1 MASKG
6 IPNFETVVSAASK
19 AQGAVR
25 EAGMATAGAKAAA
38 AATATGATREAG
50 MAAADKAAAA
60 RAKAAADKA
69 RADAAAKAKADQ
81 LKKNLAARANAAPV
95 LMNDEILSRSKFL
108 RADTEA
114 TPPSG
119 NQAASGVSN
128 GGNAGGSVSA
138 ANVGTPTNSPAI
150 KVATPDIIT
159 IDQETLPAELMTSMI
174 FENIGGQ
181 ELLSIS
187 RHDLI
192 SGSNMDYQAIKN
204 LRDVYLN
211 NNPLNII
218 PMPDLSNN
226 YAKNFPIVWE
236 SHIIEE
242 FSSLDSTHIYLDN
255 AKKELNLLVT
265 NMKPGEQVEVEILSS
280 VTGYNA
286 TKF

>member
-1 MASKG
+1 MGILEKDGASPTYKYS
-6 IPNFETVVSAASK
+6 PAPATKQTDLQKDQRSNAAASSRMQ
-19 AQGAVR
+19 AQAD
-25 EAGMATAGAKAAA
+25 AYAKQQ
-38 AATATGATREAG
+38 
-50 MAAADKAAAA
+50 
-60 RAKAAADKA
+60 KAAADKA
-69 RADAAAKAKADQ
+69 KADKAKADNAAKAKADQ

-128 GGNAGGSVSA
+128 GGSAGGPVSA

-159 IDQETLPAELMTSMI
+159 IDQETLPAELMTSLI

-218 PMPDLSNN
+218 PMPDLSNS

>member
-1 MASKG
+1 
-6 IPNFETVVSAASK
+6 
-19 AQGAVR
+19 
-25 EAGMATAGAKAAA
+25 MATTNSAGKVTTTNIKAAEDKA
-38 AATATGATREAG
+38 AK
-50 MAAADKAAAA
+50 DKAAAE
-60 RAKAAADKA
+60 
-69 RADAAAKAKADQ
+69 AKAKAIAD
-81 LKKNLAARANAAPV
+81 AAPKPNTTKNPDLLLAKRKASMV
-95 LMNDEILSRSKFL
+95 AIGNADDLASAPLMVTPVPEDIKFSI
-108 RADTEA
+108 RW
-114 TPPSG
+114 SG
-119 NQAASGVSN
+119 NSHPMGTPSDGGGASGS
-128 GGNAGGSVSA
+128 SVPSA
-138 ANVGTPTNSPAI
+138 AI

-159 IDQETLPAELMTSMI
+159 INQETLPAELMTSLI

>member
-1 MASKG
+1 MGVLEKDGASSTYKYS
-6 IPNFETVVSAASK
+6 PAPATKQTDLQKEQRSK
-19 AQGAVR
+19 AAESSRMQAQADAYAKQQKAV
-25 EAGMATAGAKAAA
+25 ADKAK
-38 AATATGATREAG
+38 
-50 MAAADKAAAA
+50 ADKAAAD
-60 RAKAAADKA
+60 RAAAD
-69 RADAAAKAKADQ
+69 RAAKAKADK
-81 LKKNLAARANAAPV
+81 LKKDLSAKAKTAPI

-108 RADTEA
+108 KSDVDA

-119 NQAASGVSN
+119 TSGVSAN
-128 GGNAGGSVSA
+128 VVAGGNVGSPANAG
-138 ANVGTPTNSPAI
+138 TTTNSPAV

-159 IDQETLPAELMTSMI
+159 IDQETLPAELMTSLI